1 MLKHAALFF
10 CIAGLFSPRS
20 QAQEWQLPPAVVA
33 DSGLQ
38 AQLNQLTLP
47 DSAQAADT
55 LRLLTQAR
63 HQLLLAGFPRARLH
77 LKKGSW
83 QVKAGPRRVLTPMP
97 LEIKDSSAPVP
108 AFPER
113 YHRLQQSSWEGFLQG
128 ILRFYENRGY
138 PFVKASVKQPRVEQ
152 DTLQGTLL
160 IQPGPYITLD
170 SLVIRG
176 PVKLSAGVIRRQL
189 QFYRGRPYS
198 ERYLEKLPKRLAEL
212 TYLQSSRAP
221 AVAFIRGKTTLY
233 LYLAKKPANQ
243 IDGIIGLNTS
253 PGGETVLNGDFT
265 LHLEN
270 TFTAGE
276 RIDLQWRRPDQE
288 VQQLQVEMSWPYL
301 FRSPLGLQGSGEI
314 FRQDSSFV
322 NTDLAPKLRYFLS
335 PGQYLS
341 AGIQWRRSRS
351 LTAAEAS
358 GELETFRSTR
368 FNAGINFQQLD
379 RPQVPTQGY
388 RLQIAPFS
396 GTRQQDTTQQQQ
408 WGWSLRE
415 AWYLPVGTRSVLRQ
429 GLRSEA
435 LFGQDLLRNELYR
448 VGGLQSLR
456 GFNEQRF
463 FAARYGVASL
473 AYRYL
478 IGPYDFLTAFA
489 DVGYLE
495 NDTRAGFQRIWALG
509 LGTGLVLRTD
519 SGIFSFFLAAG
530 RTGKTGFDLRG
541 TKVHFGYRS
550 RF

>member
-1 MLKHAALFF
+1 MLKTAALFLS
-10 CIAGLFSPRS
+10 IAGLFPLRCL
-20 QAQEWQLPPAVVA
+20 AQEWQLPPAVTA
-33 DSGLQ
+33 DSSLRTQ
-38 AQLNQLTLP
+38 ISELSLP
-47 DSAQAADT
+47 DSARAADT
-55 LRLLTQAR
+55 LQLLTRAR
-63 HQLLLAGFPRARLH
+63 HLLLLAGFARAEVNFRQGH
-77 LKKGSW
+77 W
-83 QVKAGPRRVLTPMP
+83 QVQAGRRRVLGPMP
-97 LEIKDSSAPVP
+97 LAVTDSSAPLP

-113 YHRLQQSSWEGFLQG
+113 YQRLQQSSWEAYLRG

-138 PFVKASVKQPRVEQ
+138 PFVKASVKQPRMEQ
-152 DTLQGTLL
+152 DTLRGTLL
-160 IQPGPYITLD
+160 IRPGPYITLD

-198 ERYLEKLPKRLAEL
+198 ESYLKKLPKRLAKL
-212 TYLQSSRAP
+212 SYLQSSRAP

-233 LYLAKKPANQ
+233 LYLAKRPANQ
-243 IDGIIGLNTS
+243 IDGIIGLNTT

-270 TFTAGE
+270 AFSAGE
-276 RIDLQWRRPDQE
+276 QLDLQWRRPDQE
-288 VQQLQVEMSWPYL
+288 VQQLQIEMSWPYL
-301 FRSPLGLQGSGEI
+301 FRSPLGFQGSGGI
-314 FRQDSSFV
+314 FRQDSSFA

-341 AGIQWRRSRS
+341 AGVQWRRSRR
-351 LTAAEAS
+351 LGDPENAPAV
-358 GELETFRSTR
+358 ETFRSFR
-368 FNAGINFQQLD
+368 FKAGINFEALD

-396 GTRQQDTTQQQQ
+396 GTRRQDTTRQQ
-408 WGWSLRE
+408 WGWSFNQ
-415 AWYLPVGTRSVLRQ
+415 AWYLPIGARSVLRQ

-435 LFGQDLLRNELYR
+435 LFGRDLLRNELYR

-473 AYRYL
+473 AYRYF

-495 NDTRAGFQRIWALG
+495 DDTRAGFQRIWALG

-530 RTGKTGFDLRG
+530 RTGKSGFDLRG